1 MLFLLIIY
9 LYFVGCWI
17 FKGDTWGTGRSQYGY
32 RIDNIIQATRTKSS
46 HLYWAQQFSM
56 EFSFS
61 IHSPFNFLQ
70 YCIIQCHCHYL
81 WQQYYFTI
89 AVGEWHLHFQCRAVV
104 EFSMKAWNIQLYPC
118 LLYCTEFLKMLKKD
132 LCITQR
138 NSSKQKKRNDSPC
151 SHFPC
156 TPWDECNTPTNKL
169 YYGQCVEG
177 E

>member
-1 MLFLLIIY
+1 MYGNEFGTKKANQRLPNRVDSFATYAYSHQFHWTNVLAICVCYSKPTLKLIHNIMNITCVVFINN
-9 LYFVGCWI
+9 LSVFVGCWI

-46 HLYWAQQFSM
+46 HLYWAQQISM

-104 EFSMKAWNIQLYPC
+104 EFSMKAWNI
-118 LLYCTEFLKMLKKD
+118 
-132 LCITQR
+132 
-138 NSSKQKKRNDSPC
+138 
-151 SHFPC
+151 
-156 TPWDECNTPTNKL
+156 
-169 YYGQCVEG
+169 
-177 E
+177 